1 MREQFVTSFMT
12 KISDKIDDNSLKI
25 IFKELTIF
33 VNNFEIKKRETSL
46 TVYQGYLPECY
57 QVYFVSKKIEGM
69 SVKTLQLY
77 DLYLKDF
84 FLAMNKINK
93 LELLFENS

>member
-33 VNNFEIKKRETSL
+33 VNNFEIKKKRNSIDSL
-46 TVYQGYLPECY
+46 PRISTRMLSG
-57 QVYFVSKKIEGM
+57 
-69 SVKTLQLY
+69 
-77 DLYLKDF
+77 
-84 FLAMNKINK
+84 
-93 LELLFENS
+93 LFRNTKN